1 MIIAL
6 AGATAVGK
14 SSLAIAL
21 AKRLSG
27 TILVADSMQVY
38 KGMDIGTAK
47 PTKEEQSQI
56 PHGGIDQVEPHQS
69 YSVADYLK
77 AAQAHIQK
85 HSQRPLIVCGGT
97 GLYLKALREGLAFI
111 PPIPQ
116 ALKDELQS
124 MPLEALQRKLIAL
137 DPQAAAK
144 IDIKNP
150 VRVARALGVIISTGQ
165 SILAWQA
172 QGHNTPLLPPET
184 RYYWIQR
191 APDEEIKRIEE
202 RIHAMFASGW
212 ISETQDLL
220 NRYPHNAILSHAA
233 IGYGLIARWL
243 LEGNTDSVSPPSR
256 LIESI
261 LFATRQYR
269 KRQYTWFKKEPCWK
283 CLIVSGIM
291 EDDLADKI
299 LDHELSLSS

>member
-1 MIIAL
+1 MIIVL

-21 AKRLSG
+21 AQRLSG

-38 KGMDIGTAK
+38 KGMNIGTAK
-47 PTKEEQSQI
+47 PTSEDQSRI
-56 PHGGIDQVEPHQS
+56 PHGGIDQVEPDHS

-85 HSQRPLIVCGGT
+85 YSQRPLIVCGGT

-137 DPQAAAK
+137 DPHAAAK

-150 VRVARALGVIISTGQ
+150 VRVARALGVVITTGQ
-165 SILAWQA
+165 SILFWHA
-172 QGHNTPLLPPET
+172 QKQSMPLLPPET
-184 RYYWIQR
+184 HYYWIQR
-191 APDEEIKRIEE
+191 TPDEEKKRIED
-202 RIHAMFASGW
+202 RIHAMLASGW
-212 ISETQDLL
+212 IAETQDLL
-220 NRYPHNAILSHAA
+220 NRYPPKAILSHAA

-243 LEGNTDSVSPPSR
+243 LEGNPDLSSPPST
-256 LIESI
+256 LIEAI

-269 KRQYTWFKKEPCWK
+269 KRQHTWFKKERCWK
-283 CLIVSGIM
+283 NLIVSGITVEIM
-291 EDDLADKI
+291 VDKI
-299 LDHELSLSS
+299 LKR